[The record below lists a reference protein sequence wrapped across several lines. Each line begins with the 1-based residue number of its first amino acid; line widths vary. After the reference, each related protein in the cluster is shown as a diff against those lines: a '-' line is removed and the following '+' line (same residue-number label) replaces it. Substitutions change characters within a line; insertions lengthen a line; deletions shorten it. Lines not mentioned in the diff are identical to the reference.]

1 MIHKFYS
8 NGKLLLSGEYA
19 VLDGALSWAVPTKF
33 GQYLEVTAINNNQ
46 ISWKSID
53 EKSALWFEATYHLN
67 TLEVIQTT
75 DQETSK
81 TLQNILQQSQK
92 LNPDFLSNS
101 KGAQVKTTLTFPKN
115 WGLGSSSTL
124 INNIAEWASVNP
136 FKLLESTFGGSGYDI
151 ACASNNTPILFQIQ
165 DNTAEVTA
173 VPNEIPFADHLYFVY
188 LNQKKNSRD
197 AISAYRKADF
207 DKSELV
213 SNITEIT
220 RNFVKATTLSEFE
233 TLIIKHES
241 SISKALDIP
250 TVKADLF
257 SDFTGE
263 VKSLGGWGGDFVLA
277 TGNAETP
284 DYFKS
289 RGYETIIPFRSMIL

>member
-19 VLDGALSWAVPTKF
+19 VLDGALSWAIPTKF

>member
-33 GQYLEVTAINNNQ
+33 GQYLAVTAVYNNQ
-46 ISWKSID
+46 ISWRSID

-81 TLQNILQQSQK
+81 TLQNILKQSQK

-115 WGLGSSSTL
+115 WGLGTSSTL

-173 VPNEIPFADHLYFVY
+173 VPHEIPFADHLYFVY